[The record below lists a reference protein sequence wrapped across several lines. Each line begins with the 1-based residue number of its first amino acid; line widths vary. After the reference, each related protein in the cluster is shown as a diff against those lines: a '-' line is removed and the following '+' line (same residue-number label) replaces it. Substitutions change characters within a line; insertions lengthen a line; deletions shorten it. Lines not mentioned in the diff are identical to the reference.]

1 MQDAKTALCCRLL
14 WSKKSSPF
22 CWRAKRF
29 RPSRWLPSSTP
40 EEVTAALN
48 ELEAQD
54 IFLGWRP
61 VLHPRAVAENSV
73 RALIEVSI
81 QPERDGGFNRIAE
94 RIARFDQVETCYLMS
109 GGYDLM
115 VVVTGKNLLTV
126 ATFVAEK
133 LSTLGS
139 VQSTATRFMLRCYKE
154 SGFLLEAPDDSDPKL
169 AVSP

>member
-1 MQDAKTALCCRLL
+1 MIKDILSLL
-14 WSKKSSPF
+14 LEGE
-22 CWRAKRF
+22 AV
-29 RPSRWLPSSTP
+29 STRQMAAIVGVS
-40 EEVTAALN
+40 ESEVEAALK
-48 ELEAQD
+48 ELEAQE
-54 IFLGWRP
+54 ILLGWRP
-61 VLHPRAVAENSV
+61 VLHPKAMAENTV

-94 RIARFDQVETCYLMS
+94 RIAKFDQVETCYLMS

-115 VVVTGKNLLTV
+115 VIVTAKNLLSV

-154 SGFLLEAPDDSDPKL
+154 SGFLIARSMEQDERP